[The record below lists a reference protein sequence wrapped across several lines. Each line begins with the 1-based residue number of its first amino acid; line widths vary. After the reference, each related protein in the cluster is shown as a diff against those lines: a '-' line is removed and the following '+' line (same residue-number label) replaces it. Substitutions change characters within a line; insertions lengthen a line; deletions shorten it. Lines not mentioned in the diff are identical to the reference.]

1 MPRFPLGVKQFLLA
15 AGARGAWAGV
25 NMLVHTVVFYLRG
38 DLTESQKTEFRQE
51 GLESLR
57 PIKSVQ
63 ALYVGTPAA
72 IPPRPV
78 VDASYTFAISVLFTD
93 VAGHNAY
100 QVDPLHLAFVNRF
113 KSYWTKV
120 QIYDAE

>member
-1 MPRFPLGVKQFLLA
+1 
-15 AGARGAWAGV
+15 
-25 NMLVHTVVFYLRG
+25 MLVHTVIFYLRG

-51 GLESLR
+51 GLEALR
-57 PIKSVQ
+57 SIKSVQ
-63 ALYVGTPAA
+63 ALHIGTPAA

-78 VDASYTFAISVLFTD
+78 VDVSYSFAISVQFAD
-93 VAGHNAY
+93 IAGHNAY
-100 QVDPLHLAFVNRF
+100 QVDPAHLAFVSRF